1 MFPVTRPIRLAL
13 LALSTVVSLALASTM
28 QAAVGLAATYLV
40 GGTHAFGD
48 DGSDQTAVRIQVPWI
63 TSLTGAAPPPP
74 VSVVQYPASLWP
86 VSSGGLSDP
95 KFDQSVAAGVA
106 ALPSPD
112 SVQPGTVFGGG
123 SQGSVV
129 LSIYKRKFN
138 QAWASNPEDA
148 PAIELVFVED
158 PMRPNGGILE
168 RLTPLRKLPI
178 FDIPF
183 YGAAPTQT
191 AGAAQGD
198 ITTYD
203 IAFQYNLFSDFPTN
217 PLFILSVI
225 NSLVRVPTAD
235 PALIQDAV
243 LQDEYGDTKYY
254 MVPTYP
260 VPILL
265 PLNRIPKVGPVLADT
280 LDPTVRLLVEAGY
293 DRTISPGQP
302 TKVELGYSPN
312 PITLAR
318 DLLISIPTGLD
329 NGLQD
334 TTGRRPFGTERPDVM
349 GQGAYGIN
357 AAPVTMTPTTNEQR
371 PATTVS
377 VPEPSK
383 LRTRKASTSTSV
395 ATVSTRPKV
404 RDLIGSDRLPKKLT
418 PPSPKSLV
426 HKSPREENDRH
437 LLRRHLTGD
446 DSQR

>member
-1 MFPVTRPIRLAL
+1 MCPVARSIRLVQLAVATVIL
-13 LALSTVVSLALASTM
+13 LTLTSITNAGFGSAAS
-28 QAAVGLAATYLV
+28 YLV

-48 DGSDQTAVRIQVPWI
+48 DGSDQAVISTKVPWI

-74 VSVVQYPASLWP
+74 VSVVHYPASLWP
-86 VSSGGLSDP
+86 ISSGGLSDP
-95 KFDQSVAAGVA
+95 KFGQSVAAGVA

-112 SVQPGTVFGGG
+112 TVQPGTVFAGG

-129 LSIYKRKFN
+129 LSMYKRKFN

-148 PAIELVFVED
+148 PAIKLVFVEN

-168 RLTPLRKLPI
+168 RLKPLRKLPI
-178 FDIPF
+178 LDIPF

-203 IAFQYNLFSDFPTN
+203 VAFQYNFFCDFPTN

-225 NSLVRVPTAD
+225 NSLVRVPTVD

-243 LQDEYGDTKYY
+243 LQDEYGDTTYY

-260 VPILL
+260 VPILM
-265 PLNRIPKVGPVLADT
+265 PLNQIPKVGPVLTDM

-302 TKVELGYSPN
+302 TKVELGYFPN

-318 DLLISIPTGLD
+318 NLLISIPTGLD

-334 TTGRRPFGTERPDVM
+334 TIGRRPFGTERPDVM

-357 AAPVTMTPTTNEQR
+357 AVPVTMTPTTNEQQA
-371 PATTVS
+371 ATTAS

-395 ATVSTRPKV
+395 AAESTRPKV
-404 RDLIGSDRLPKKLT
+404 RELIGSDPLPKKVTL
-418 PPSPKSLV
+418 PSPRSLV
-426 HKSPREENDRH
+426 HKPLQGDNDRH
-437 LLRRHLTGD
+437 LLRRHLTGHD
-446 DSQR
+446 TER

>member
-1 MFPVTRPIRLAL
+1 MEADGRNHRPGSATRRIRRSLNTIPLLSAQVPGGVPIPVTRPIRLAL

-148 PAIELVFVED
+148 PAIKLVFVED

-225 NSLVRVPTAD
+225 NSSSGYLP
-235 PALIQDAV
+235 
-243 LQDEYGDTKYY
+243 
-254 MVPTYP
+254 
-260 VPILL
+260 PI
-265 PLNRIPKVGPVLADT
+265 
-280 LDPTVRLLVEAGY
+280 
-293 DRTISPGQP
+293 
-302 TKVELGYSPN
+302 
-312 PITLAR
+312 
-318 DLLISIPTGLD
+318 
-329 NGLQD
+329 
-334 TTGRRPFGTERPDVM
+334 
-349 GQGAYGIN
+349 
-357 AAPVTMTPTTNEQR
+357 
-371 PATTVS
+371 
-377 VPEPSK
+377 
-383 LRTRKASTSTSV
+383 
-395 ATVSTRPKV
+395 
-404 RDLIGSDRLPKKLT
+404 
-418 PPSPKSLV
+418 PP
-426 HKSPREENDRH
+426 
-437 LLRRHLTGD
+437 
-446 DSQR
+446 

>member
-1 MFPVTRPIRLAL
+1 MYSVARQKRLALFTLAAVML
-13 LALSTVVSLALASTM
+13 LALSTH
-28 QAAVGLAATYLV
+28 AAVGLAATYLV

-48 DGSDQTAVRIQVPWI
+48 DPSDQAVIRIQVPWI
-63 TSLTGAAPPPP
+63 TILTGAAPPPP

-86 VSSGGLSDP
+86 ISSGGLSDP
-95 KFDQSVAAGVA
+95 TFGESVAAGVA

-129 LSIYKRKFN
+129 LSMYKRKFN
-138 QAWASNPEDA
+138 QAWANDPQDA
-148 PAIELVFVED
+148 PDIKLVFVEN

-168 RLTPLRKLPI
+168 RLKPLRKLPI
-178 FDIPF
+178 LDIPF

-203 IAFQYNLFSDFPTN
+203 IAFQYNFFCDFPTN
-217 PLFILSVI
+217 PLFILSDI

-235 PALIQDAV
+235 PALVQDAV
-243 LQDEYGDTKYY
+243 LQGEYGDTVYY

-265 PLNRIPKVGPVLADT
+265 PLNRIPKVGPVLADM
-280 LDPTVRLLVEAGY
+280 LDPAVRLLVEAGY

-302 TKVELGYSPN
+302 TTIELGYFPN

-318 DLLISIPTGLD
+318 NLLIAIPTGLD
-329 NGLQD
+329 NGVED
-334 TTGRRPFGTERPDVM
+334 IRGVRPFGTERPDVM

-357 AAPVTMTPTTNEQR
+357 AVPVTMSPTTNAQSTTTTA
-371 PATTVS
+371 PAPTESEKPRTLKTT
-377 VPEPSK
+377 
-383 LRTRKASTSTSV
+383 TSTFVTTDS
-395 ATVSTRPKV
+395 SRPKV
-404 RDLIGSDRLPKKLT
+404 RELIGSDRLPKKVTL
-418 PPSPKSLV
+418 PSPRSLV
-426 HKSPREENDRH
+426 HKPLQGDNDRH
-437 LLRRHLTGD
+437 LLRRHLTGHD
-446 DSQR
+446 TER